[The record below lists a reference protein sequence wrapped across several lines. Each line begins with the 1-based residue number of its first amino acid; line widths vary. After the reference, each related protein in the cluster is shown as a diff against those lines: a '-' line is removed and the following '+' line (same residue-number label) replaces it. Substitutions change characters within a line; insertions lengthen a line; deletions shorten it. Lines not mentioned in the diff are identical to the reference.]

1 MNTNENNLTVCLE
14 KNIEK
19 ITRCAQDSQV
29 CYRPRRP
36 FLQSQGKREGL
47 LKP

>member
-1 MNTNENNLTVCLE
+1 MNINENNLTVCLG

-29 CYRPRRP
+29 FYRPRRP
-36 FLQSQGKREGL
+36 FLQRQRKREGL